1 MLMIPQKPHQES
13 LLANLQTTW
22 PPGPFRSKKREL
34 KNLFKSTLIHC
45 QSGVI
50 KWKIKLNPS
59 KTQVGLFTNSNT
71 DTAKE
76 ITLNLGRVSLT
87 VSNEIKFLGLTFDRK
102 LTWRHHIDNV
112 RHRMWLRI
120 NAIKAIS
127 GRNLGMQSKA
137 LIHLYKMW
145 IRPIALYGAPAY
157 YSAAKTHLNKI
168 QVIQN
173 SALRVALRKTRR
185 THMKLHTYSHKAKD
199 GSLQDDSQD
208 RTGNDEEQRE
218 EIGDR
223 VQQKEE
229 AVMKNNFVKFASERL
244 KVKIE
249 GPDIVAI
256 HTLKKR
262 PDGMEPVLV
271 KFGYNSVK
279 RDIMSARKR
288 LKGTDIYI
296 NDQLTKKN
304 AEIEKRQE
312 S

>member
-1 MLMIPQKPHQES
+1 M
-13 LLANLQTTW
+13 
-22 PPGPFRSKKREL
+22 GRSRKNSDSDEL
-34 KNLFKSTLIHC
+34 KNDIKEMKETLKSLVETVEDLKH
-45 QSGVI
+45 
-50 KWKIKLNPS
+50 KINEKDERIIFLEEKLNDMEQYS
-59 KTQVGLFTNSNT
+59 KKNN
-71 DTAKE
+71 
-76 ITLNLGRVSLT
+76 I
-87 VSNEIKFLGLTFDRK
+87 I
-102 LTWRHHIDNV
+102 
-112 RHRMWLRI
+112 
-120 NAIKAIS
+120 IS
-127 GRNLGMQSKA
+127 GND
-137 LIHLYKMW
+137 
-145 IRPIALYGAPAY
+145 
-157 YSAAKTHLNKI
+157 
-168 QVIQN
+168 V
-173 SALRVALRKTRR
+173 
-185 THMKLHTYSHKAKD
+185 KLHTYSHKAKD

-229 AVMKNNFVKFASERL
+229 AIMKSNFVKFASERL

-249 GPDIVAI
+249 GPDIIAI

-304 AEIEKRQE
+304 AEIEKKARIMRKDKMIHSSWTFNGRIFIKKTE
-312 S
+312 SSKKEEVKRLGDLTL